1 MSPKVWRRQ
10 PIVPHALIAGTN
22 FTFEE
27 RDAKRIEGLLPP
39 VYETLDMQAERCAA
53 APRSC
58 VRARPAPTGCALQPN
73 AAAPCHNRRLMA
85 QLREPHLRDLERYNI
100 LKVGVA

>member
-58 VRARPAPTGCALQPN
+58 VRARACPPTG
-73 AAAPCHNRRLMA
+73 
-85 QLREPHLRDLERYNI
+85 
-100 LKVGVA
+100 